1 MISLAFSVHSCPR
14 ISTEQNFCHHAF
26 HWLPSVC
33 YHYHL
38 HFCYLRAKYF
48 CDCKHSSTIACAE
61 DTFPVA
67 ESTTE
72 LFLLNDSPLFDILD
86 VSSQSFLAALTSDM
100 LVLNLQPLLIVWLS
114 RLFSKPNTASVVVY
128 PFFYSL
134 SAWSH
139 NPSIIIVLILLS
151 VYHICWCA
159 PICGDVLHFEA
170 TKHLTLVGIVVVICI
185 ACNQCSWFRF
195 LQQRL
200 THTPS
205 DTWAGVT
212 LLFNIGYPSETHLK
226 FKFPKISFVYKIC
239 PSYPI
244 VSKFCTEHS
253 SNTAMIY
260 QKNDN
265 LIGLLKW
272 MLWANETLWDL
283 SLRWH
288 LDGYPILHSTPVV
301 AKYSA

>member
-1 MISLAFSVHSCPR
+1 MTRHYLTFSMYHHSYFSLH
-14 ISTEQNFCHHAF
+14 
-26 HWLPSVC
+26 LP
-33 YHYHL
+33 
-38 HFCYLRAKYF
+38 
-48 CDCKHSSTIACAE
+48 
-61 DTFPVA
+61 
-67 ESTTE
+67 
-72 LFLLNDSPLFDILD
+72 
-86 VSSQSFLAALTSDM
+86 LTCSYW
-100 LVLNLQPLLIVWLS
+100 NLQPLLIVWLS
-114 RLFSKPNTASVVVY
+114 RLFSKPNPASVVVY

-159 PICGDVLHFEA
+159 PICGDVIHFEA

-212 LLFNIGYPSETHLK
+212 LLFIIGYPSETHLK
-226 FKFPKISFVYKIC
+226 FKSPKISFVYKIC

-260 QKNDN
+260 EKMSIWLDYWNGCYGQTRLCEIWVSDD
-265 LIGLLKW
+265 IW
-272 MLWANETLWDL
+272 MD
-283 SLRWH
+283 
-288 LDGYPILHSTPVV
+288 ILYCTAPL
-301 AKYSA
+301 